1 VKKFLICIVLV
12 GLIFPQNRNQGNLN
26 RNIDQFRMTSFT
38 RPLESGSVE
47 IMSFV
52 VIPNRSLQFIKEKN
66 KFIAEYDANIFVTTD
81 DEDVQVATG
90 SFSDKIISNKFS
102 ETTSK
107 VKSTVLNTSFIVPLG
122 DYNISI
128 NVKDLDTKLSSK
140 QNNKVEL
147 KQFSNDSQVYD
158 PIFIK
163 EAKGEWG
170 FESNKFPIDANQ
182 IVVKNNEIQ
191 FYQSAVINAGVY
203 EMVINILSGKEVQ
216 WSKTINS
223 SSESRVISHL
233 ITVSTKDINRKDLK
247 VQVSV
252 NQKNST
258 KSRSLGFRFRNSF
271 MPDSITNIDLALSQ
285 MNYILTSDERKELK
299 KLKQSDKENFFKKA
313 WARRDPKPDTKVNE
327 LMDEYY
333 GRVSFTEENF
343 SRGTSG
349 GWRSDMG
356 MIFILFGK
364 PDDIQRYTSM
374 QNNYS
379 YETWY
384 YFSIG
389 QEFAFVDDY
398 GFGDYRLRYPF
409 VY

>member
-1 VKKFLICIVLV
+1 MKKLFIYILLV
-12 GLIFPQNRNQGNLN
+12 GLIFPQNRNQRNLN

-81 DEDVQVATG
+81 DKDVQVATG

-107 VKSTVLNTSFIVPLG
+107 VKSTVLNTSFVVPLG
-122 DYNISI
+122 DYNVSI

-182 IVVKNNEIQ
+182 IVVKNNEMQ
-191 FYQSAVINAGVY
+191 FYQYVVINAGVY

-216 WSKTINS
+216 WNKTINS

-233 ITVSTKDINRKDLK
+233 ITVPTKDINRKDLK

-333 GRVSFTEENF
+333 GRISFTEENF

-374 QNNYS
+374 QSNYS

>member
-1 VKKFLICIVLV
+1 VKKLFIYILLV
-12 GLIFPQNRNQGNLN
+12 GLIFPQNRNQRNLN

-90 SFSDKIISNKFS
+90 SFSDKIISNRFS

-107 VKSTVLNTSFIVPLG
+107 VKSTVLNTSFVVPLG

-191 FYQSAVINAGVY
+191 FYQYAVINAGVY

-364 PDDIQRYTSM
+364 PDDIQRHTSM
-374 QNNYS
+374 QSNYS

>member
-1 VKKFLICIVLV
+1 MKKLFIYILLV
-12 GLIFPQNRNQGNLN
+12 GLIFPQNRNQRNLN

-81 DEDVQVATG
+81 DKDVQVATG

-107 VKSTVLNTSFIVPLG
+107 VKSTVLNTSFVVPLG
-122 DYNISI
+122 DYNVSI

-191 FYQSAVINAGVY
+191 FYQYAVINAGVY

-233 ITVSTKDINRKDLK
+233 ITVPTKDINRKDLK

-374 QNNYS
+374 QSNYS

>member
-1 VKKFLICIVLV
+1 MKKLFIYILLV
-12 GLIFPQNRNQGNLN
+12 GLIFPQNRNQRNLN

-107 VKSTVLNTSFIVPLG
+107 VKSTVLNTSFVVPLG

-191 FYQSAVINAGVY
+191 FYQYAVINAGVY

-333 GRVSFTEENF
+333 GRISFTEENF

-374 QNNYS
+374 QSNYS

>member
-1 VKKFLICIVLV
+1 MKKLFICILLV

-81 DEDVQVATG
+81 DEDIQVATG
-90 SFSDKIISNKFS
+90 SFSDKIISNRFS

-107 VKSTVLNTSFIVPLG
+107 VKSTVLNTSFVVPLG

-140 QNNKVEL
+140 KNNNVEL

-191 FYQSAVINAGVY
+191 FYQYAVINAGVY

-223 SSESRVISHL
+223 SSESRIVSQL
-233 ITVSTKDINRKDLK
+233 ITVPTKDINRKDLK

-258 KSRSLGFRFRNSF
+258 ESRSLRFRFRNSF

-333 GRVSFTEENF
+333 ARVAFTEENF

-364 PDDIQRYTSM
+364 PDDIQRHTSI
-374 QNNYS
+374 QSNYS

-389 QEFAFVDDY
+389 QEFAFIDDY

>member
-1 VKKFLICIVLV
+1 MKKLFICILLV

-38 RPLESGSVE
+38 RPLESGLVE

-90 SFSDKIISNKFS
+90 SFSDKIISNRFS

-107 VKSTVLNTSFIVPLG
+107 VKSTVLNTSFVVPLD

-140 QNNKVEL
+140 KSNNVEL

-170 FESNKFPIDANQ
+170 FEFNKFPIDANQ

-191 FYQSAVINAGVY
+191 FYQYAVINAGVY

-233 ITVSTKDINRKDLK
+233 ITVPTKDINRKDLK

-258 KSRSLGFRFRNSF
+258 KSRSLRFRFRNSF

-364 PDDIQRYTSM
+364 PDDIQRHTSM
-374 QNNYS
+374 QSNYS

>member
-1 VKKFLICIVLV
+1 MKKLFIYILLV
-12 GLIFPQNRNQGNLN
+12 GLIFPQNRNQRNLN

-90 SFSDKIISNKFS
+90 SFSDKIISNRFS

-107 VKSTVLNTSFIVPLG
+107 VKSTVLNTSFVVPLG

-191 FYQSAVINAGVY
+191 FYQYAVINAGVY

-364 PDDIQRYTSM
+364 PDDIQRHTSM
-374 QNNYS
+374 QSNYS

>member
-1 VKKFLICIVLV
+1 MKKLFIYILLV
-12 GLIFPQNRNQGNLN
+12 GLIFPQNRNQRNLN

-191 FYQSAVINAGVY
+191 FYQYAVINAGVY

-216 WSKTINS
+216 WSKTINL

-233 ITVSTKDINRKDLK
+233 ITVPTKDINRKDLK

-374 QNNYS
+374 QSNYS

-389 QEFAFVDDY
+389 QEFAFIDDY

>member
-1 VKKFLICIVLV
+1 MKKLFICILLV

-81 DEDVQVATG
+81 DEDIQVATG
-90 SFSDKIISNKFS
+90 SFSDKIISNRFS

-107 VKSTVLNTSFIVPLG
+107 VKSTVLNTSFVVPLD

-140 QNNKVEL
+140 KSNNVEL

-170 FESNKFPIDANQ
+170 FEFNNFPIDANQ

-191 FYQSAVINAGVY
+191 FYQYAVINAGVY

-223 SSESRVISHL
+223 SSESRIVSHL
-233 ITVSTKDINRKDLK
+233 ITVPTKDINRKDLK

-258 KSRSLGFRFRNSF
+258 ESRSLRFRFRNSF

-333 GRVSFTEENF
+333 ARVAFTEENF

-364 PDDIQRYTSM
+364 PDDIQRHTSM
-374 QNNYS
+374 QSNYS

>member
-1 VKKFLICIVLV
+1 MKKLFIYILLV
-12 GLIFPQNRNQGNLN
+12 GLIFPQNRNQRNLN

-107 VKSTVLNTSFIVPLG
+107 VKSTVLNTSFVVPLG

-191 FYQSAVINAGVY
+191 FYQYAVINAGVY

-333 GRVSFTEENF
+333 GRVAFTEENF

-364 PDDIQRYTSM
+364 PDDIQRHTSM
-374 QNNYS
+374 QSNYS

>member
-1 VKKFLICIVLV
+1 MKKFLICIVLV

-191 FYQSAVINAGVY
+191 FYQYAVINAGVY

-233 ITVSTKDINRKDLK
+233 ITVPTKDINRKDLK

-258 KSRSLGFRFRNSF
+258 ESRSLRFRFRNSF
-271 MPDSITNIDLALSQ
+271 MPDSINNIDLALSQ

-299 KLKQSDKENFFKKA
+299 KLKQSDKEKFFKKA

-327 LMDEYY
+327 LMNENYA
-333 GRVSFTEENF
+333 RVAFTEENF

-364 PDDIQRYTSM
+364 PDDIQRHTSM
-374 QNNYS
+374 QSNYS

>member
-1 VKKFLICIVLV
+1 MKKLFIYILLV
-12 GLIFPQNRNQGNLN
+12 GLIFPQNRNQRNLN

-90 SFSDKIISNKFS
+90 SFSDKIISNRFS

-107 VKSTVLNTSFIVPLG
+107 VKSTVLNTSFVVPLG

-191 FYQSAVINAGVY
+191 FYQYAVINAGVY

-374 QNNYS
+374 QSNYS

>member
-1 VKKFLICIVLV
+1 MKKLFIYILLV
-12 GLIFPQNRNQGNLN
+12 GLIFPQNRNQRNLN

-81 DEDVQVATG
+81 DQDVQVATG

-107 VKSTVLNTSFIVPLG
+107 VKSTVLNTSFVVPLG

-191 FYQSAVINAGVY
+191 FYQYAVINAGVY

-216 WSKTINS
+216 WSKTINL

-233 ITVSTKDINRKDLK
+233 ITVPTKDINRKDLK

-333 GRVSFTEENF
+333 GRISFTEENF

-364 PDDIQRYTSM
+364 PDDIQRHTSI
-374 QNNYS
+374 QSNYS

>member
-1 VKKFLICIVLV
+1 MKKLFIYILLV
-12 GLIFPQNRNQGNLN
+12 GLIFPQNRNQRNLN

-90 SFSDKIISNKFS
+90 SFSDKIISNRFS

-107 VKSTVLNTSFIVPLG
+107 VKSTVLNTSFVVPLG

-140 QNNKVEL
+140 QNSKVEL

-191 FYQSAVINAGVY
+191 FYQYAVINAGVY

-233 ITVSTKDINRKDLK
+233 ITVPTKDINRKDLK

-299 KLKQSDKENFFKKA
+299 KLKQSAKENFFKKA

-374 QNNYS
+374 QSNYS

>member
-1 VKKFLICIVLV
+1 MKKLFIYILLV
-12 GLIFPQNRNQGNLN
+12 GLIFPQNRNQRNLN

-66 KFIAEYDANIFVTTD
+66 KFIAEYDANIFVTTE

-90 SFSDKIISNKFS
+90 SFSDKIISNRFS

-107 VKSTVLNTSFIVPLG
+107 VKSTVLNTSFVVPLG

-191 FYQSAVINAGVY
+191 FYQYAVINAGVY

-333 GRVSFTEENF
+333 GRVSLTEENF

-364 PDDIQRYTSM
+364 PDDIQRHTSM
-374 QNNYS
+374 QSNYS

>member
-1 VKKFLICIVLV
+1 MKKLFIYILLV
-12 GLIFPQNRNQGNLN
+12 GLIFPQNRNQRNLN

-81 DEDVQVATG
+81 DQDVQVATG

-107 VKSTVLNTSFIVPLG
+107 VKSTVLNTSFVVPLG

-191 FYQSAVINAGVY
+191 FYQYAVINAGVY

-333 GRVSFTEENF
+333 GRISFTEENF

-364 PDDIQRYTSM
+364 PDDIQRHTSM
-374 QNNYS
+374 QSNYS

>member
-1 VKKFLICIVLV
+1 VKKLFIYILLV
-12 GLIFPQNRNQGNLN
+12 GLIFPQNRNQRNLN

-90 SFSDKIISNKFS
+90 SFSDKIISNRFS

-107 VKSTVLNTSFIVPLG
+107 VKSTVLNTSFVVPLG

-140 QNNKVEL
+140 QNSKVEL

-191 FYQSAVINAGVY
+191 FYQYAVINAGVY

-233 ITVSTKDINRKDLK
+233 ITVPTKDINRKDLK

-299 KLKQSDKENFFKKA
+299 KLKQSAKENFFKKA

-374 QNNYS
+374 QSNYS

>member
-1 VKKFLICIVLV
+1 MKKLFIYILLV
-12 GLIFPQNRNQGNLN
+12 GLIFPQNRNQRNLN

-66 KFIAEYDANIFVTTD
+66 KFIAEYDASIFVTTD
-81 DEDVQVATG
+81 DQDVQVATG
-90 SFSDKIISNKFS
+90 SFSDKIVSNKFS

-107 VKSTVLNTSFIVPLG
+107 VKSTVLNTSFVVPLG

-191 FYQSAVINAGVY
+191 FYQYAVINAGVY

-233 ITVSTKDINRKDLK
+233 ITVPTKDINRKDLK

-364 PDDIQRYTSM
+364 PDDIQRHTSI
-374 QNNYS
+374 QSNYS

>member
-1 VKKFLICIVLV
+1 MKKLFICILLV

-81 DEDVQVATG
+81 DEDIQVATG
-90 SFSDKIISNKFS
+90 SFSDKIISNRFS

-107 VKSTVLNTSFIVPLG
+107 VKSTVLNTSFVVPLD

-140 QNNKVEL
+140 KSNNVEL

-191 FYQSAVINAGVY
+191 FYQYAVINAGVY

-233 ITVSTKDINRKDLK
+233 IIVPTKDINRKNLK

-258 KSRSLGFRFRNSF
+258 KSRSLGFKFRNSF

-299 KLKQSDKENFFKKA
+299 QLKQSDKENFFKKA

-333 GRVSFTEENF
+333 ARVAFTEENF

-364 PDDIQRYTSM
+364 PDDIQRHTSM
-374 QNNYS
+374 QSNYS

>member
-1 VKKFLICIVLV
+1 MKKLFIYILLV
-12 GLIFPQNRNQGNLN
+12 GLIFPQNRNQRNLN
-26 RNIDQFRMTSFT
+26 RNIDQFRMISFT

-90 SFSDKIISNKFS
+90 SFSDKIISNRFS

-107 VKSTVLNTSFIVPLG
+107 VKSTVLNTSFVVPLG

-191 FYQSAVINAGVY
+191 FYQYAVINAGVY

-258 KSRSLGFRFRNSF
+258 KSRSLRFRFRNSF

-285 MNYILTSDERKELK
+285 MNYVLTSDERKELK

-333 GRVSFTEENF
+333 ARVAFTEENF

-364 PDDIQRYTSM
+364 PDDIQRHTSM
-374 QNNYS
+374 QSNYS

>member
-1 VKKFLICIVLV
+1 MKKFLICIVLV
-12 GLIFPQNRNQGNLN
+12 GLIFPQNRNQRNLN

-66 KFIAEYDANIFVTTD
+66 KFIAEYDVNIFVTTAD
-81 DEDVQVATG
+81 KDVQVATG
-90 SFSDKIISNKFS
+90 SFSDKIISNRFS

-122 DYNISI
+122 DYNVSI

-191 FYQSAVINAGVY
+191 FYQYAVINAGVY
-203 EMVINILSGKEVQ
+203 EMIINILSGKEVQ

-233 ITVSTKDINRKDLK
+233 ITVPTKDINRKDLK

-299 KLKQSDKENFFKKA
+299 KLKQRDKEKFFKKA

-333 GRVSFTEENF
+333 GRVLFTEENF

>member
-1 VKKFLICIVLV
+1 MKKLFIYILLV
-12 GLIFPQNRNQGNLN
+12 GLIFPQNRNQRNLN

-81 DEDVQVATG
+81 DKDVQVATG

-107 VKSTVLNTSFIVPLG
+107 VKSTVLNTSFVVPLG
-122 DYNISI
+122 DYNVSI

-191 FYQSAVINAGVY
+191 FYQYAVINAGVY

-233 ITVSTKDINRKDLK
+233 ITVPTKDINRKDLK

-258 KSRSLGFRFRNSF
+258 ESRSLRFRFRNSF

-327 LMDEYY
+327 LMNEYY
-333 GRVSFTEENF
+333 ARVAFTEENF

-374 QNNYS
+374 QSNYS

>member
-1 VKKFLICIVLV
+1 MKKLFIYILLV
-12 GLIFPQNRNQGNLN
+12 GLIFPQNRNQRNLN

-81 DEDVQVATG
+81 DKDVQVATG

-107 VKSTVLNTSFIVPLG
+107 VKSTVLNTSFVVPLG
-122 DYNISI
+122 DYNVSI

-182 IVVKNNEIQ
+182 IVVKNNEMQ
-191 FYQSAVINAGVY
+191 FYQYVVINAGVY

-233 ITVSTKDINRKDLK
+233 ITVPTKDINRKDLK

-333 GRVSFTEENF
+333 GRISFTEENF

-374 QNNYS
+374 QSNYS